1 MKSFDK
7 IIAVFIVL
15 MAAFFLIMNMIL
27 LKQNTSSVPLYKVE
41 ANRIEQELLSGNQ
54 ISADDYPNII
64 GIYEFSGDNSFY
76 VSDNEYFIKE
86 INNKLY
92 RIEYIDKPEKNNSML
107 IAVDIVLA
115 VFTLLILALF
125 LYIRKR
131 IVKPFN
137 AISSLPEQLSKRNLV
152 MPLKEHK
159 SRFFGK
165 FIWGLDMLREELEH
179 SRQKSLEYAKNEK
192 TFLLSLSHD
201 IKTPLAAI
209 KLYSK
214 ALSKGIYS
222 SPEKQLDA
230 AESINEKAN
239 EIEKIVTELSANLSG
254 DFMDFDVHCSEFY
267 LADVINKI
275 DKYYTDKLSVMGT
288 SFSIDEY
295 SNCMLR
301 GDVDRLEEV
310 LQNIIE
316 NAMKYG
322 DGSSISVSFSDE
334 EDCRLITITNT
345 GCTLPDKELP
355 HIFDSFWRGSNT
367 GSQQG
372 SGLGLYICRRLM
384 EIMGGSIYAEISSG
398 CMNITAVCPK
408 QT

>member
-1 MKSFDK
+1 MKSFNK
-7 IIAVFIVL
+7 IIAVFLAL
-15 MAAFFLIMNMIL
+15 MAVFFLIMNIVL
-27 LKQNTSSVPLYKVE
+27 LRQNTSSVPLYKIE
-41 ANRIEQELLSGNQ
+41 TNRIEQELKNGRQ
-54 ISADDYPNII
+54 VSADDYPNIL
-64 GIYEFSGDNSFY
+64 GIYEYSGDSSFY
-76 VSDNEYFIKE
+76 SSDNEYVIKE

-92 RIEYIDKPEKNNSML
+92 RIEYIDKQKKSNRML
-107 IAVDIVLA
+107 IAVDIALA
-115 VFTLLILALF
+115 VFTLIILAVFVFIKKKL
-125 LYIRKR
+125 L
-131 IVKPFN
+131 KPFN
-137 AISSLPEQLSKRNLV
+137 ELSTLPEQLSKRNLV
-152 MPLKEHK
+152 IPLKEHK

-165 FIWGLDMLREELEH
+165 FVWGMDMLRQELEH

-222 SPEKQLDA
+222 SPEKQLEA
-230 AESINEKAN
+230 AESINDKAN
-239 EIEKIVTELSANLSG
+239 EIEKIVNELSANLSSE
-254 DFMDFDVHCSEFY
+254 FMDFDVRCSEFY
-267 LADVINKI
+267 LSDVMSKI
-275 DKYYTDKLSVMGT
+275 EKYYSDKLSVIGT

-295 SNCMLR
+295 SNCMLH
-301 GDVDRLEEV
+301 GDADRLEEV

-322 DGSSISVSFSDE
+322 DGNSISISFSDE
-334 EDCRLITITNT
+334 EDCRLITVTNT

-355 HIFDSFWRGSNT
+355 HIFDSFWRGSNA
-367 GSQQG
+367 GSQNG

-384 EIMGGSIYAEISSG
+384 ELMGGSIFAEISSG
-398 CMNITAVCPK
+398 CMNITVVCPK

>member
-131 IVKPFN
+131 IVK
-137 AISSLPEQLSKRNLV
+137 
-152 MPLKEHK
+152 
-159 SRFFGK
+159 
-165 FIWGLDMLREELEH
+165 
-179 SRQKSLEYAKNEK
+179 
-192 TFLLSLSHD
+192 
-201 IKTPLAAI
+201 I
-209 KLYSK
+209 KL
-214 ALSKGIYS
+214 I
-222 SPEKQLDA
+222 QMNC
-230 AESINEKAN
+230 IN
-239 EIEKIVTELSANLSG
+239 
-254 DFMDFDVHCSEFY
+254 
-267 LADVINKI
+267 
-275 DKYYTDKLSVMGT
+275 
-288 SFSIDEY
+288 
-295 SNCMLR
+295 
-301 GDVDRLEEV
+301 
-310 LQNIIE
+310 
-316 NAMKYG
+316 
-322 DGSSISVSFSDE
+322 
-334 EDCRLITITNT
+334 
-345 GCTLPDKELP
+345 
-355 HIFDSFWRGSNT
+355 
-367 GSQQG
+367 
-372 SGLGLYICRRLM
+372 
-384 EIMGGSIYAEISSG
+384 
-398 CMNITAVCPK
+398 
-408 QT
+408 

>member
-7 IIAVFIVL
+7 IIAAFILL
-15 MAAFFLIMNMIL
+15 MAAFFLTVNIIL

-54 ISADDYPNII
+54 VSADDYPNIL

-92 RIEYIDKPEKNNSML
+92 RIEY
-107 IAVDIVLA
+107 
-115 VFTLLILALF
+115 TLILALF
-125 LYIRKR
+125 IYLRRK

-152 MPLKEHK
+152 IPLKEHK

-288 SFSIDEY
+288 SFSIAEY

-301 GDVDRLEEV
+301 GDADRLEEV

-322 DGSSISVSFSDE
+322 DGNSISVSFSDE